1 MSMHQFSIY
10 PQTLFLVPSGFHGDR
25 RRLSRML
32 VRKVI
37 APAPAPAPTL
47 NVAKF
52 DRCDDLLTSA
62 AGLAGQF
69 LAPEIRKA

>member
-1 MSMHQFSIY
+1 MAY
-10 PQTLFLVPSGFHGDR
+10 R

-32 VRKVI
+32 VRKVT
-37 APAPAPAPTL
+37 APTPAPAPAPML
-47 NVAKF
+47 SVVKF

-69 LAPEIRKA
+69 LAPEIHKA